1 MNKVCLKIYSQ
12 NFNGSMS
19 AKFFTKQNNIFNL
32 LEFKQ
37 GLNIVEFD
45 IVLPNSLYI
54 FLDGKD
60 NNCDTVVND
69 NGEIIQDKFLRIED
83 ILLDLKPID
92 KNILY
97 KMCKCQT
104 TKGEVIHSNH
114 LGFNGIVTLDFNY
127 ATSLVTH
134 LFLKKK
140 YA

>member
-1 MNKVCLKIYSQ
+1 MSKVCLKIYSQ

-19 AKFFTKQNNIFNL
+19 AKFFTKQNNILNL

-37 GLNIVEFD
+37 GINTVELD
-45 IVLPNSLYI
+45 IVLPNLLYI

-60 NNCDTVVND
+60 NACDTVVND
-69 NGEIIQDKFLRIED
+69 KGEIIQDKFLRIED

-92 KNILY
+92 KNILS

-104 TKGEVIHSNH
+104 AKGKVIHSTH

-127 ATSLVTH
+127 PTSLVTH
-134 LFLKKK
+134 LFLKKN